1 MADKTGAGDYGRA
14 NDIAVVHPPR
24 NEPIVVA
31 VMTHRPRRDAEP
43 SDALIAKAT
52 RRTVAALKL
61 PGLHGRPSPSI
72 TGP

>member
-1 MADKTGAGDYGRA
+1 VADKTGTGDYGRA

-24 NEPIVVA
+24 TGPLVLA
-31 VMTHRPRRDAEP
+31 VMTDRPGHATEP
-43 SDALIAKAT
+43 SDALIAEAT

-61 PGLHGRPSPSI
+61 PGGPSPSI